1 MTRRGRSAVAKSR
14 PAGAGIVEGGPI
26 AAIHGVVRWR
36 ACDLI
41 MRLYEEFGL
50 SVSDDTI
57 YRALKK
63 LGFSHMSARPKAN
76 KQNAEAMEAFKKN
89 FAERVAE
96 IRAQLARPARPN
108 STAKKISGNL
118 CGRTGCRTEFSNPS
132 MTSSITAATP
142 GTRSSIS
149 RGKSCPSRAAIG
161 QPQITQSEDWYKP
174 SKTHI
179 HGLCDKHH
187 LRWKKTNNTDGE
199 SVMAQ
204 SPQQPQQSPHERFK
218 KFPLVHH
225 HEVQE
230 TFVDQLGLFT
240 FDGGT
245 LRMELAVAR
254 MNEPKPPAQPTG
266 ERHIVARLVMSAPC
280 AIDLINQMQLIAAQ
294 LAQAGLIKM
303 ERPPT
308 SVQPTEKAN

>member
-1 MTRRGRSAVAKSR
+1 LQK
-14 PAGAGIVEGGPI
+14 
-26 AAIHGVVRWR
+26 
-36 ACDLI
+36 
-41 MRLYEEFGL
+41 
-50 SVSDDTI
+50 
-57 YRALKK
+57 
-63 LGFSHMSARPKAN
+63 
-76 KQNAEAMEAFKKN
+76 
-89 FAERVAE
+89 
-96 IRAQLARPARPN
+96 
-108 STAKKISGNL
+108 
-118 CGRTGCRTEFSNPS
+118 PS
-132 MTSSITAATP
+132 PRSITATAFFSARYAATI
-142 GTRSSIS
+142 R
-149 RGKSCPSRAAIG
+149 
-161 QPQITQSEDWYKP
+161 
-174 SKTHI
+174 
-179 HGLCDKHH
+179 
-187 LRWKKTNNTDGE
+187 KKTINTDGE
-199 SVMAQ
+199 FVMAQ
-204 SPQQPQQSPHERFK
+204 SPQQPQQSPHERSK

-225 HEVQE
+225 HEAQE